1 MGIQRER
8 EALLDLITRAAEA
21 GAAIIRAGAGRLGTI
36 DWQSKGPGDFVS
48 EIDLRTEAAI
58 LAHLRPALPG
68 VTVLAEESA
77 SSVGAEARQG
87 RCVVIDPLD
96 GTTNFLHGFPEYA
109 VSIGVLED
117 GAPVAA
123 VVLHVP
129 RNERFTAILG
139 GGAFVDDRPCRVS
152 TISDPQRALI
162 GTGFPFKDPHDIP
175 PYQLQMSRV
184 MAGVSGVRRP
194 GAASLDL
201 ASVAAGRFDAFWET
215 RLSPWDFAAGMLL
228 VTEAGGIVSTVD
240 GDPLDPTQ
248 PSSVLAGNPVMHP
261 WLRERLHDPLHSPS
275 PVVPPP
281 A

>member
-1 MGIQRER
+1 MGIQQER

-21 GAAIIRAGAGRLGTI
+21 GAAIIREGAGRLGTI

-48 EIDLRTEAAI
+48 EVDLRTEVAI
-58 LAHLRPALPG
+58 LARLRPALPG

-87 RCVVIDPLD
+87 LCVVIDPLD

-117 GAPVAA
+117 GRPVAA

-129 RNERFTAILG
+129 RNECFTATLG
-139 GGAFVDDRPCRVS
+139 GGAFIDGRPCRVS
-152 TISDPQRALI
+152 TITDPQRALI
-162 GTGFPFKDPHDIP
+162 GTGFPFKDPDEIP

-215 RLSPWDFAAGMLL
+215 SLSPWDFAAGMLL
-228 VTEAGGIVSTVD
+228 VTEAGGLVSTVD

>member
-8 EALLDLITRAAEA
+8 AALLDLITQAAEA
-21 GAAIIRAGAGRLGTI
+21 GAAIIREGASRLGTI

-48 EIDLRTEAAI
+48 EVDLRTEDAI
-58 LAHLRPALPG
+58 LARLRPALPG
-68 VTVLAEESA
+68 VTILAEESA
-77 SSVGAEARQG
+77 SSVGEEARRG

-109 VSIGVLED
+109 VSIGVLDD

-129 RNERFTAILG
+129 RNERFTATAG
-139 GGAFVDDRPCRVS
+139 GGAFVGDRPCRVS

-162 GTGFPFKDPHDIP
+162 ASGFPAKDPHDLP
-175 PYQLQMSRV
+175 LYQLQLTRV
-184 MAGVSGVRRP
+184 IAGVPDVRRA

-201 ASVAAGRFDAFWET
+201 ANVAAGRFEAFWEAK
-215 RLSPWDFAAGMLL
+215 LAPWDFAAGMLL
-228 VTEAGGIVSTVD
+228 VTEAGGLVSTVD

-248 PSSVLAGNPVMHP
+248 PSSVLAGNPVLHP
-261 WLRERLHDPLHSPS
+261 WLRERLHDPLHSPT